1 MRNETDEKVVG
12 EHAWKDY
19 KAFTEDTKNISF
31 ARILF
36 CSCIF

>member
-19 KAFTEDTKNISF
+19 KAFTEDTIKYQLCQDL
-31 ARILF
+31 IL
-36 CSCIF
+36 